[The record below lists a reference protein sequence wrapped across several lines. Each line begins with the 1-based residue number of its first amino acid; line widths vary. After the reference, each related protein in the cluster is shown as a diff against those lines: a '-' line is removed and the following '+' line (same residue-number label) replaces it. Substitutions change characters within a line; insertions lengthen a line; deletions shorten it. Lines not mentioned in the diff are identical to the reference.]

1 MNRISYRN
9 WNDGDH
15 IGVGYGRETCNPA
28 ASRGGRGEPHR
39 TEVYRM
45 KFYIDGKKV
54 TKKVAME
61 KAGAER
67 FGMMLKDAKQAHAE
81 DPNEQISFM
90 VPGGIL
96 TIEI

>member
-1 MNRISYRN
+1 MNINPPDESRTATGRN
-9 WNDGDH
+9 H
-15 IGVGYGRETCNPA
+15 PA

-39 TEVYRM
+39 MEVQRM
-45 KFYIDGKKV
+45 KFYINGKKV
-54 TKKVAME
+54 TKKAVTE

-67 FGMMLKDAKQAHAE
+67 LGRMLEEAKQTHAE

>member
-1 MNRISYRN
+1 
-9 WNDGDH
+9 
-15 IGVGYGRETCNPA
+15 
-28 ASRGGRGEPHR
+28 
-39 TEVYRM
+39 M
-45 KFYIDGKKV
+45 KFYINGKKV
-54 TKKVAME
+54 TKKAAMD

-67 FGMMLKDAKQAHAE
+67 FGVMLKDAKQAHAA

>member
-1 MNRISYRN
+1 
-9 WNDGDH
+9 
-15 IGVGYGRETCNPA
+15 
-28 ASRGGRGEPHR
+28 
-39 TEVYRM
+39 M

-54 TKKVAME
+54 TKKAAMD

-81 DPNEQISFM
+81 DPHEQISFM

>member
-1 MNRISYRN
+1 
-9 WNDGDH
+9 
-15 IGVGYGRETCNPA
+15 
-28 ASRGGRGEPHR
+28 
-39 TEVYRM
+39 M
-45 KFYIDGKKV
+45 KFYINGKKV
-54 TKKVAME
+54 TKKAAAA

-67 FGMMLKDAKQAHAE
+67 FGRMLEYAKQIHAE

>member
-1 MNRISYRN
+1 
-9 WNDGDH
+9 
-15 IGVGYGRETCNPA
+15 
-28 ASRGGRGEPHR
+28 
-39 TEVYRM
+39 M

-54 TKKVAME
+54 PKKVAAE

>member
-1 MNRISYRN
+1 
-9 WNDGDH
+9 
-15 IGVGYGRETCNPA
+15 
-28 ASRGGRGEPHR
+28 
-39 TEVYRM
+39 M
-45 KFYIDGKKV
+45 KFYINGKKV
-54 TKKVAME
+54 TKRAATE

-67 FGMMLKDAKQAHAE
+67 LGRMPDEAKQAHAE

>member
-1 MNRISYRN
+1 MRN
-9 WNDGDH
+9 INPPDESRTAT
-15 IGVGYGRETCNPA
+15 GRNHPA

-39 TEVYRM
+39 MEDITM
-45 KFYIDGKKV
+45 KTI
-54 TKKVAME
+54 E
-61 KAGAER
+61 KR
-67 FGMMLKDAKQAHAE
+67 VKAE

>member
-1 MNRISYRN
+1 
-9 WNDGDH
+9 
-15 IGVGYGRETCNPA
+15 
-28 ASRGGRGEPHR
+28 
-39 TEVYRM
+39 M
-45 KFYIDGKKV
+45 KFYINDKKV
-54 TKKVAME
+54 PKKVAAE

-67 FGMMLKDAKQAHAE
+67 FKRMLEDAKQAHAE

>member
-1 MNRISYRN
+1 
-9 WNDGDH
+9 
-15 IGVGYGRETCNPA
+15 
-28 ASRGGRGEPHR
+28 
-39 TEVYRM
+39 M

-54 TKKVAME
+54 TKKAAME
-61 KAGAER
+61 KTGSER
-67 FGMMLKDAKQAHAE
+67 FGRMLEDAKRAHDE

>member
-1 MNRISYRN
+1 
-9 WNDGDH
+9 
-15 IGVGYGRETCNPA
+15 
-28 ASRGGRGEPHR
+28 
-39 TEVYRM
+39 M
-45 KFYIDGKKV
+45 KFYINGKKV
-54 TKKVAME
+54 TKKAVTE

-67 FGMMLKDAKQAHAE
+67 LGRMLEEAKQTHAE